1 MIEEFDNSG
10 QVVRF
15 EELADHLL
23 DQGLQSSPSAL
34 HGCLCGLLSAGAS
47 SQQEYCLNAISGALD
62 VVLHGELAAQIMS
75 LYSITAAAL
84 EDEAFE
90 FHPLLPDDDTD
101 IAVRVDALA
110 EWCKGFL
117 AGFAHASVGRDSA
130 PSALSE
136 DSSEILKDFAEIAQ
150 AGFEEQ
156 GDDEE
161 SEGNYMELL
170 EYLRFATLNL
180 FMDNALGTGDD
191 QPAPGS
197 IH

>member
-1 MIEEFDNSG
+1 MEEFDG
-10 QVVRF
+10 GDQVVSY

-23 DQGLQSSPSAL
+23 DQGLQSSPSVL

-47 SQQEYCLNAISGALD
+47 SQQEYCLSAISGALD
-62 VVLHGELAAQIMS
+62 LVPHGELAAQVMS
-75 LYSITAAAL
+75 LYTITAAAM
-84 EDEAFE
+84 EDEVFE

-101 IAVRVDALA
+101 IAVRVEALA

-117 AGFAHASVGRDSA
+117 AGFAHASVGRESA
-130 PSALSE
+130 PSALSD

-150 AGFEEQ
+150 AGFEER

-161 SEGNYMELL
+161 SEGSFMELV

-180 FMDNALGTGDD
+180 FMDNARGAGETP
-191 QPAPGS
+191 PAPTS
-197 IH
+197 MH